1 MEPEGLLFH
10 GVWTEDQ
17 SRLHINVLEMKAI
30 FLSLT
35 RAVHKVK
42 NSTVLVS
49 TDNTTV
55 VAYIRHQGGTR
66 SPDLS
71 EEVWNILNLCLAH
84 NIELLVKHIPGRFNT
99 LADRMSRMD
108 KQISTE
114 WSQIRK

>member
-1 MEPEGLLFH
+1 MFH

-30 FLSLT
+30 FLSKT

-55 VAYIRHQGGTR
+55 VAYIRHHGGTR

-71 EEVWNILNLCLAH
+71 EEVWNILN
-84 NIELLVKHIPGRFNT
+84 
-99 LADRMSRMD
+99 
-108 KQISTE
+108 
-114 WSQIRK
+114 

>member
-35 RAVHKVK
+35 QAVHKVK

-49 TDNTTV
+49 TDNRQHYSGGLYKASGRDSFPRGGVEHPEFVLKLTT
-55 VAYIRHQGGTR
+55 Y
-66 SPDLS
+66 S
-71 EEVWNILNLCLAH
+71 
-84 NIELLVKHIPGRFNT
+84 F
-99 LADRMSRMD
+99 
-108 KQISTE
+108 
-114 WSQIRK
+114 